1 MYQTISP
8 YDAAT
13 GSFPLFFDEYQIVL
27 DGGHLR
33 SHCVLF
39 TLEPKILAEAN
50 STHRG
55 FLIHDFYTKEHLQR
69 WMEDNGVD
77 PNRLLRH
84 KFFGR

>member
-27 DGGHLR
+27 DGGSGPTLRGGIIR

-39 TLEPKILAEAN
+39 TLEPKL
-50 STHRG
+50 
-55 FLIHDFYTKEHLQR
+55 LIHDFYTKEHLQR

-77 PNRLLRH
+77 QNRLLRH

>member
-27 DGGHLR
+27 DGGHFR

-39 TLEPKILAEAN
+39 TLEPKL
-50 STHRG
+50 
-55 FLIHDFYTKEHLQR
+55 LIHDFYTKEHLQR

-77 PNRLLRH
+77 QNRLLRH

>member
-1 MYQTISP
+1 MHQTISP

-27 DGGHLR
+27 DGGIPVSGAATIGGIIR

-39 TLEPKILAEAN
+39 TLEPKL
-50 STHRG
+50 
-55 FLIHDFYTKEHLQR
+55 LIHDFYTKEHLQR

-77 PNRLLRH
+77 QNRLLRH

>member
-27 DGGHLR
+27 DTGLAPPEIVLDGGIIR

-39 TLEPKILAEAN
+39 TLEPKL
-50 STHRG
+50 
-55 FLIHDFYTKEHLQR
+55 LIHDFYTKEHLQR

-77 PNRLLRH
+77 QGRLLRH